1 MIGAFIRGTR
11 DTFPPA
17 RTAGILALA
26 ATQQYFLL
34 QEVANRIL
42 PALCPLTT
50 DVDKVVRDNAFR
62 TIRGFL
68 SKLERVSED
77 PGLRESMG
85 TYIKTKIFT

>member
-1 MIGAFIRGTR
+1 M
-11 DTFPPA
+11 
-17 RTAGILALA
+17 
-26 ATQQYFLL
+26 

-50 DVDKVVRDNAFR
+50 DVDKEVRDNAFR

-85 TYIKTKIFT
+85 RYTFNTILF